1 MNQEILRRLEEIEA
15 RAAKATPGPWKWD
28 EIPEDGT
35 GRYWGLW
42 SQNRWLSDPE
52 VLGPYPEDEDC
63 LSVEVRQADAD
74 FIAACREDNP
84 WLCQVVRELFAR
96 LERSEAVIEAA
107 RAYVALGRQFETV
120 DPIKESA
127 KRFQALEEALAAL
140 EEGTDD

>member
-1 MNQEILRRLEEIEA
+1 MNQEILKRLEEIEA

-28 EIPEDGT
+28 EIPEDGA

-107 RAYVALGRQFETV
+107 RAYVVLGRQFETV

>member
-1 MNQEILRRLEEIEA
+1 MAIEPEAILQRLEEIEA
-15 RAAKATPGPWKWD
+15 RAEKATPGPWKWD
-28 EIPEDGT
+28 EIPEDGA

-74 FIAACREDNP
+74 FIAACREDLP

-96 LERSEAVIEAA
+96 LERLEAVAEAA
-107 RAYVALGRQFETV
+107 RVVTE
-120 DPIKESA
+120 P
-127 KRFQALEEALAAL
+127 LEKLHQTLAAL
-140 EEGTDD
+140 EERRG